1 MGPPSNN
8 AESEGA
14 YKREIGWFSSF
25 SMAYGDVGADV
36 YIGLGVAF
44 LYAAGAAPLAFLIA
58 SLVYVTVSLAYA
70 ELAPTYPYA
79 GGAPIYTL
87 RASNTLV
94 SFLTGWALMLDYVLC
109 ASLFASASAGYLLFI
124 FPELG
129 GLNVQLGPWSR
140 RS

>member
-8 AESEGA
+8 GESEGA

-94 SFLTGWALMLDYVLC
+94 SFLTGWALMLD
-109 ASLFASASAGYLLFI
+109 
-124 FPELG
+124 
-129 GLNVQLGPWSR
+129 
-140 RS
+140 